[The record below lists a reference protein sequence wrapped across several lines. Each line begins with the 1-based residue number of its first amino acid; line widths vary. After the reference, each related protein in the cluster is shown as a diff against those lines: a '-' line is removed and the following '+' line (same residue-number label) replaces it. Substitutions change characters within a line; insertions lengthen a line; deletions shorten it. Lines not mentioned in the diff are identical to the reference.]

1 MQGVNE
7 AGRET
12 EGSAEADTE
21 PDLAIWQRD
30 EAFPPAGK
38 GFGWVDKTGRSHTCL
53 NSDELSRTI
62 REDHDSVVELVWTPE
77 SEFCRV
83 PEEVE
88 AFTEPIREVRAR
100 WAEDDLADALHRV
113 KWFGIGAT
121 VMIGYIAIQA
131 WAGLGAVE
139 RDNGLDIGGGERLRW
154 IFRVLLQS
162 TTVGFSLLGFL
173 IFAFI
178 PWYQAQKRKRE
189 MAAQGGRSMP
199 VVPLIRFET
208 WLAMQK
214 ALVTR
219 IMLGLILAVALIQAY
234 FDGSIMTFHETVKH
248 AGLVKP
254 AYFSGEWW
262 RLFTAPLM
270 HGGIIHLVMNALA
283 LLYLGKRVEV
293 FARWPHVPMV
303 FLFSALVGGEA
314 SARFMETTSV
324 GASGGLMGWLGFL
337 LIFETLHAKLVPRS
351 ARRRLV
357 GGVLITGLIGLV
369 GYRFIDN
376 AAHIGGLVA
385 GMAYAA
391 IVFPKSGSVVRP
403 RMTVTDRIVG
413 SASFAILVVS
423 GAFAIIKM
431 GI

>member
-1 MQGVNE
+1 M
-7 AGRET
+7 
-12 EGSAEADTE
+12 
-21 PDLAIWQRD
+21 
-30 EAFPPAGK
+30 
-38 GFGWVDKTGRSHTCL
+38 DKTGRTHACL
-53 NSDELSRTI
+53 NQDELSRTI
-62 REDHDSVVELVWTPE
+62 RDDRDSVVDLVWTPE

-100 WAEDDLADALHRV
+100 WAQDDLADARHRL
-113 KWFGIGAT
+113 KWFGIGAAIM
-121 VMIGYIAIQA
+121 VGYVAFQT
-131 WAGLGAVE
+131 WLRLGAVE
-139 RDNGLDIGGGERLRW
+139 EANGLDLGAADRLQW

-178 PWYQAQKRKRE
+178 PWYQAQKRMRE
-189 MAAQGGRSMP
+189 IAKHGGGTAP

-219 IMLGLILAVALIQAY
+219 IMLGLILTVALAQAY
-234 FDGSIMTFHETVKH
+234 FDGSIMTFHETVKQ
-248 AGLVKP
+248 AGLVKQD
-254 AYFSGEWW
+254 YFTGEWW
-262 RLFTAPLM
+262 RLFTAPTM

-314 SARFMETTSV
+314 SARFMQTTSV

-337 LIFETLHAKLVPRS
+337 LVFETLHSKLVPRS

-391 IVFPKSGSVVRP
+391 IVFP
-403 RMTVTDRIVG
+403 
-413 SASFAILVVS
+413 
-423 GAFAIIKM
+423 
-431 GI
+431 